1 MAQPTRE
8 EQIRAIDTAAQKD
21 KTRWFIIMF
30 AIMAAIVAAAVLAFV
45 IFGTGALIAGLI
57 GGIIG
62 LAITAKL
69 CMAQIGKINQ
79 RHKADLNKLDNKG
92 HY

>member
-1 MAQPTRE
+1 MALTRE
-8 EQIRAIDTAAQKD
+8 EQILEIDARAKKD
-21 KTRWFIIMF
+21 KQRWLFIMLGIMV
-30 AIMAAIVAAAVLAFV
+30 AIIAVAAAMIAIIGL
-45 IFGTGALIAGLI
+45 GAAVAGLI

-69 CMAQIGKINQ
+69 CMAQIAKINE
-79 RHKADLNKLDNKG
+79 RHRNELNKLDNKG

>member
-1 MAQPTRE
+1 MAQTRE
-8 EQIRAIDTAAQKD
+8 EQILEIDARAKKD
-21 KTRWFIIMF
+21 KKRWLFIMF
-30 AIMAAIVAAAVLAFV
+30 GIMAAIVAVAAALIAVIGLQAAV
-45 IFGTGALIAGLI
+45 AGLI

-69 CMAQIGKINQ
+69 CMAQIGKINE
-79 RHKADLNKLDNKG
+79 RHRNDLNKLDNKG

>member
-1 MAQPTRE
+1 MAMTRE
-8 EQIRAIDTAAQKD
+8 EQIREIDMCAKKD
-21 KTRWFIIMF
+21 KKRWIIIMLC
-30 AIMAAIVAAAVLAFV
+30 IMAGIVGVAAA
-45 IFGTGALIAGLI
+45 LIAIIGLQAAVAGLI

-69 CMAQIGKINQ
+69 CMAQVGKINE
-79 RHKADLNKLDNKG
+79 RHRNDLNKLDNKG

>member
-1 MAQPTRE
+1 MALTKE
-8 EQIRAIDTAAQKD
+8 EQILAIDERAKKD
-21 KTRWFIIMF
+21 KQNWLLIMLG
-30 AIMAAIVAAAVLAFV
+30 IMVAIVGVAVALIVIIGLQAAV
-45 IFGTGALIAGLI
+45 AGLI

-69 CMAQIGKINQ
+69 CMAQIGKINE
-79 RHKADLNKLDNKG
+79 RHRNDLNKLDNKG

>member
-1 MAQPTRE
+1 MALTRE
-8 EQIRAIDTAAQKD
+8 EQILEIDACAKKD
-21 KTRWFIIMF
+21 KNRWLAIMLC
-30 AIMAAIVAAAVLAFV
+30 IMAAIIGVAMALIAIIGLQAAV
-45 IFGTGALIAGLI
+45 AGLI

-69 CMAQIGKINQ
+69 CMAQIAKINE
-79 RHKADLNKLDNKG
+79 RHRNDLNKLDNKG

>member
-1 MAQPTRE
+1 MAQTRE
-8 EQIRAIDTAAQKD
+8 EQILAIDARAKKD
-21 KTRWFIIMF
+21 KQRWLFIMLGIMV
-30 AIMAAIVAAAVLAFV
+30 AIVAVAAALIAIIGLQAAV
-45 IFGTGALIAGLI
+45 AGLI

-69 CMAQIGKINQ
+69 CMAQIGKINE
-79 RHKADLNKLDNKG
+79 RHRNDLNKLDNKG

>member
-1 MAQPTRE
+1 MAQTRE
-8 EQIRAIDTAAQKD
+8 EQILAIDERAKKD
-21 KTRWFIIMF
+21 KKRWLIIMLC
-30 AIMAAIVAAAVLAFV
+30 IMAAIVGIAAA
-45 IFGTGALIAGLI
+45 LIAIIGLQAAVAGLI

-69 CMAQIGKINQ
+69 CMAQIAKINE
-79 RHKADLNKLDNKG
+79 RHRNDLNKLDNKG

>member
-1 MAQPTRE
+1 MAMTRE
-8 EQIRAIDTAAQKD
+8 EQIREIDVRAKKD
-21 KTRWFIIMF
+21 KKRWIIIMLC
-30 AIMAAIVAAAVLAFV
+30 IMAGIVGVAAA
-45 IFGTGALIAGLI
+45 LIAIIGLQAAVAGLI

-69 CMAQIGKINQ
+69 CMAQVGKINE
-79 RHKADLNKLDNKG
+79 RHRNDLNKLDNKG

>member
-1 MAQPTRE
+1 MALTRE
-8 EQIRAIDTAAQKD
+8 EQILAIDTRAKKD
-21 KTRWFIIMF
+21 KQKWLFIMLGIMV
-30 AIMAAIVAAAVLAFV
+30 AIVGVAATMIIVIGLQAAV
-45 IFGTGALIAGLI
+45 AGLI

-69 CMAQIGKINQ
+69 CMAQIGKINE
-79 RHKADLNKLDNKG
+79 RHRNDLNKLDNKG

>member
-1 MAQPTRE
+1 MAMTRE
-8 EQIRAIDTAAQKD
+8 EQIKDIDLRAKKD
-21 KTRWFIIMF
+21 KKRWIIIMLC
-30 AIMAAIVAAAVLAFV
+30 IMAGIVGVAAILIAIIGLQAAV
-45 IFGTGALIAGLI
+45 AGLI

-69 CMAQIGKINQ
+69 CMAQIGKINE
-79 RHKADLNKLDNKG
+79 RHRNDLNKLDNKG

>member
-1 MAQPTRE
+1 MAQTRE
-8 EQIRAIDTAAQKD
+8 EQILEIDARAKKD
-21 KTRWFIIMF
+21 KQRWLFIMF
-30 AIMAAIVAAAVLAFV
+30 GIMAAIVAVAAALIAVIGLQAAV
-45 IFGTGALIAGLI
+45 AGLI

-69 CMAQIGKINQ
+69 CMAQIGKINE
-79 RHKADLNKLDNKG
+79 RHRNDLNKLDNKG

>member
-1 MAQPTRE
+1 MALTRE
-8 EQIRAIDTAAQKD
+8 EQMLEIDARAKKD
-21 KTRWFIIMF
+21 KQRWLIIMLC
-30 AIMAAIVAAAVLAFV
+30 IMAAIVGAAAVLIAIIGLQAAV
-45 IFGTGALIAGLI
+45 AGLI

-69 CMAQIGKINQ
+69 CMAQIAKINE
-79 RHKADLNKLDNKG
+79 RHRNDLNKLDNKG

>member
-1 MAQPTRE
+1 MAQTRE
-8 EQIRAIDTAAQKD
+8 EQIWKIDARAKKD
-21 KTRWFIIMF
+21 KQRWLIIMLS
-30 AIMAAIVAAAVLAFV
+30 IMVAIVAIAAVLIAV
-45 IFGTGALIAGLI
+45 IGLQAAVAGLI

-69 CMAQIGKINQ
+69 CMAQIGKINE
-79 RHKADLNKLDNKG
+79 RHRNDLNKLDNKG

>member
-1 MAQPTRE
+1 MALTKE
-8 EQIRAIDTAAQKD
+8 EEILAIDKRAKSD

-30 AIMAAIVAAAVLAFV
+30 AIMAAIVGLAVLAYV
-45 IFGTGALIAGLI
+45 IFGTGALVAGLI

-69 CMAQIGKINQ
+69 CMAQIGRIND
-79 RHKADLNKLDNKG
+79 RYKADLNKLDNKG